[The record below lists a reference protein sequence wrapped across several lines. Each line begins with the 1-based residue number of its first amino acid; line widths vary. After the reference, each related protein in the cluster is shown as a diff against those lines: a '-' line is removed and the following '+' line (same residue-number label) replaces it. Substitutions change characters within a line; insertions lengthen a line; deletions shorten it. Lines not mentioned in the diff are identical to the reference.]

1 LLYITLFTGIFK
13 EVNMTENQPQAK
25 KNITGLYIVFGALA
39 VIALGYFILTK
50 VNADASN
57 WAGAVAPILI
67 VGGYIMV
74 AIGILVG
81 WDE

>member
-1 LLYITLFTGIFK
+1 MDYWRFD
-13 EVNMTENQPQAK
+13 MAENQPKGETGKK
-25 KNITGLYIVFGALA
+25 KNGLYIVGGA
-39 VIALGYFILTK
+39 IALLVLGYFILTK

-57 WAGAVAPILI
+57 WAGVAAPILI
-67 VGGYIMV
+67 SGRYITV

>member
-1 LLYITLFTGIFK
+1 MAETK
-13 EVNMTENQPQAK
+13 AK
-25 KNITGLYIVFGALA
+25 KKNGLYIIFAAIA
-39 VIALGYFILTK
+39 VLVLGYLILTK

-57 WAGAVAPILI
+57 WEGAAAPILI
-67 VGGYIMV
+67 IGGYITI

>member
-1 LLYITLFTGIFK
+1 MDNK
-13 EVNMTENQPQAK
+13 PAEK
-25 KNITGLYIVFGALA
+25 KNKNGLYIIGGAL
-39 VIALGYFILTK
+39 ITLILGYFVLSK

-67 VGGYIMV
+67 IGGYILV
-74 AIGILVG
+74 AVGILVG

>member
-1 LLYITLFTGIFK
+1 MA
-13 EVNMTENQPQAK
+13 EAK
-25 KNITGLYIVFGALA
+25 PKNNKGLYIILGALA
-39 VIALGYFILTK
+39 VLALGYFILTK

-67 VGGYIMV
+67 IGGYITV
-74 AIGILVG
+74 AVGILVG

>member
-1 LLYITLFTGIFK
+1 MANPQQQATQKPKKKTGI
-13 EVNMTENQPQAK
+13 
-25 KNITGLYIVFGALA
+25 YIIGIALA
-39 VIALGYFILTK
+39 VLALGYYVLSL

-57 WAGAVAPILI
+57 WAGAVSPILI
-67 VGGYIMV
+67 IGGYITI

>member
-1 LLYITLFTGIFK
+1 MAETK
-13 EVNMTENQPQAK
+13 VK
-25 KNITGLYIVFGALA
+25 KKSGLY
-39 VIALGYFILTK
+39 VIAAAIAVLVIGYFILTK

-67 VGGYIMV
+67 IGGYIMV
-74 AIGILVG
+74 AVGILVG

>member
-1 LLYITLFTGIFK
+1 MVENK
-13 EVNMTENQPQAK
+13 PTEHKGK
-25 KNITGLYIVFGALA
+25 KRTGLYIIG
-39 VIALGYFILTK
+39 IAIAMLVLGYYVLTK
-50 VNADASN
+50 VNSDASN

-67 VGGYIMV
+67 IGGYITV